1 MRAFLIASS
10 LLLATV
16 ALAHEAIGPNGGR
29 LVDAG
34 NLHVELVPKGRAVD
48 VFVSDANEKPVSVE
62 GYKGTAVLV
71 IGGKP
76 HRIQLAP
83 AKDNRLSEPPMSTCR
98 RRSRARCR
106 CSCPTVLGA
115 GAFSIA

>member
-83 AKDNRLSEPPMSTCR
+83 AKDNRLSGNAEVDVPS
-98 RRSRARCR
+98 SVKARCR
-106 CSCPTVLGA
+106 CNCPTPSVQGR
-115 GAFSIA
+115 FQ

>member
-1 MRAFLIASS
+1 MKAFVLATS
-10 LLLATV
+10 LLVAGA

-34 NLHVELVPKGRAVD
+34 NLHVELVPKGKAIT
-48 VFVSDANEKPVSVE
+48 VFVSDANEKPLSVE

-83 AKDNRLSEPPMSTCR
+83 ANENRLIGIAEVDV
-98 RRSRARCR
+98 
-106 CSCPTVLGA
+106 PTSVKGA
-115 GAFSIA
+115 VQLSLPIGGSVQGRFQ

>member
-1 MRAFLIASS
+1 MRAFIIATS
-10 LLLATV
+10 LLVAGA

-34 NLHVELVPKGRAVD
+34 NLHVELAPKGKAIT
-48 VFVSDANEKPVSVE
+48 VFVSDANEKPLSVE

-76 HRIQLAP
+76 HRIPLAP
-83 AKDNRLSEPPMSTCR
+83 ASENRLTGTAEIDVPAS
-98 RRSRARCR
+98 
-106 CSCPTVLGA
+106 VKGA
-115 GAFSIA
+115 VQLQLPNGSSVQGRFQ

>member
-83 AKDNRLSEPPMSTCR
+83 AKDNRLSGTAEVDVPS
-98 RRSRARCR
+98 S
-106 CSCPTVLGA
+106 VKGA
-115 GAFSIA
+115 VQMQLPNGSSVQGRFQ